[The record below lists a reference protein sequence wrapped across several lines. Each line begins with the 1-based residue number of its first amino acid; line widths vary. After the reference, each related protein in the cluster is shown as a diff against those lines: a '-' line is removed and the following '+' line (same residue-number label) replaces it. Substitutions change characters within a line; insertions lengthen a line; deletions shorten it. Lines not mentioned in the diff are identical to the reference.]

1 MTRWLIIYGKEDE
14 PKTMYVKTLFEALR
28 FVYEEHTKVE
38 ELYKGKEHLVFMVG
52 EDNEIIELFQC
63 YDKDMIELLK

>member
-38 ELYKGKEHLVFMVG
+38 EFYKGKEHLVFMVG